1 MKHFWLLFVLLLHH
15 KNVQSNDLVHRNFK
29 GTELE
34 LDNHPCKAEN
44 LKVCLELLYLAV
56 FRTQKIAINFLI
68 FRKLHVFPKGFTSIL

>member
-1 MKHFWLLFVLLLHH
+1 MRFQIPLVNIVYSNVDMKHFWLLFVLLLHH

-44 LKVCLELLYLAV
+44 LKVCLKLLY
-56 FRTQKIAINFLI
+56 I
-68 FRKLHVFPKGFTSIL
+68 